1 MIKAIFIDIDGTI
14 RNDGKI
20 SDSVV
25 EALKKLKEKQVKV
38 ILTTGRNFIHTR
50 KVAREIDAYPLVIA
64 CNGSLVKR
72 YDNNEVI
79 FSRLIPRDVVRKVFK
94 YSSSHDCRLL
104 AHEENNNY
112 YIRKSEDITTAVI
125 SLSLFSDN
133 FSRMLTIK
141 DLFKETIPSVGI
153 VNSSSNLSNGKMEE
167 GKVYFHDIVL
177 ANTTKSTGI
186 LETMDYL
193 GLTNDEVM
201 VIGDSYNDIPMAML
215 DVTSVATS
223 NACLELKNLC
233 NILLEE
239 DIGLFLND
247 LADKI

>member
-1 MIKAIFIDIDGTI
+1 M
-14 RNDGKI
+14 
-20 SDSVV
+20 
-25 EALKKLKEKQVKV
+25 
-38 ILTTGRNFIHTR
+38 
-50 KVAREIDAYPLVIA
+50 
-64 CNGSLVKR
+64 
-72 YDNNEVI
+72 
-79 FSRLIPRDVVRKVFK
+79 
-94 YSSSHDCRLL
+94 L

-125 SLSLFSDN
+125 SLNLFSDN

-141 DLFKETIPSVGI
+141 DLFKETIPSVSI

-193 GLTNDEVM
+193 GLINDEVM
-201 VIGDSYNDIPMAML
+201 VIGDNYNDIPMAML

-223 NACLELKNLC
+223 NACHELKNLC
-233 NILLEE
+233 NIVLEE